1 MAKGSK
7 SSGGDKISTRQN
19 VKVGGS
25 NIYSAAKSTFGP
37 TDYSQGFPANEGAL
51 HNTNFSGKRPGG
63 K

>member
-1 MAKGSK
+1 MAKGK

-19 VKVGGS
+19 VK
-25 NIYSAAKSTFGP
+25 NADIYSAAKSTFGP
-37 TDYSQGFPANEGAL
+37 TDYSQGYPANEGAL